1 VIGFNPPALARDS
14 PMSKDLPL
22 SFKDVLRQM
31 EERALKAQTGLPSCI
46 LLTPVVGPV
55 GEVESDAVVLVRIVT
70 VYRSGSDNWIQQNE
84 GRICHQNHS

>member
-1 VIGFNPPALARDS
+1 
-14 PMSKDLPL
+14 MSKDLPL

-55 GEVESDAVVLVRIVT
+55 GEVESDAVVLVRHRNHT
-70 VYRSGSDNWIQQNE
+70 MQQCDVYTLLIDPAFSCIE
-84 GRICHQNHS
+84 CEL